1 MRVIPCRKP
10 LGPGGKERG
19 RSTGPRGVKGR
30 IANLHHWRC
39 RIHPRMARLKSRRG
53 SGFAL
58 RGGVAVHSADRVTT
72 PIVGAWRM
80 RFRSRGPSARSHLR
94 SGPLFPAFAGFE
106 SRAVADRLTNPI

>member
-1 MRVIPCRKP
+1 
-10 LGPGGKERG
+10 
-19 RSTGPRGVKGR
+19 VKGR

-72 PIVGAWRM
+72 PIVGAWRACA
-80 RFRSRGPSARSHLR
+80 S
-94 SGPLFPAFAGFE
+94 
-106 SRAVADRLTNPI
+106 AVADRRRVPTCVRARCFRRSLGLNRVRSRIV